1 MAVFA
6 KSKATLKVDLPSPK
20 DDRALTG
27 KVGIVAVV
35 GFVIGVAWPRLL
47 NVKVGPDVP
56 GSGPKPALAAAA
68 SQSATD
74 PDLPEAPAS
83 GAAAASSSAPDGD
96 DEGVSN
102 KQQVTVTDGVVVSCR
117 NKKNDKIDDCGK
129 LAFDRT
135 AKPRLSELNHC
146 PAALGLEG
154 ELTVTLGIN
163 FEKNEVVVDG
173 IKKKSEVPSSTL
185 KGVVACAAE
194 SLKGVELEKIP
205 HTHARYAV
213 SYGIAFYPPGKAPK
227 GEGEAGADGASDA
240 GDTGLGKATVTW
252 EKALLRDN
260 PKEGKVVARLAQG
273 TRVKLV
279 EKDGDWYRVES
290 SKGKGWVYRQAIGK

>member
-20 DDRALTG
+20 EDRALTG
-27 KVGIVAVV
+27 KVGVVAVV

-56 GSGPKPALAAAA
+56 GGGPKPALVAAS
-68 SQSATD
+68 SQSAAADTD
-74 PDLPEAPAS
+74 PVEPAPS
-83 GAAAASSSAPDGD
+83 GGAAASSAAPDGD

-102 KQQVTVTDGVVVSCR
+102 KQSVTVADGVVVSCR
-117 NKKNDKIDDCGK
+117 NKKNDKVDDCGK

-135 AKPRLSELNHC
+135 AKPRLAELNRC

-185 KGVVACAAE
+185 KGVVSCAAE
-194 SLKGVELEKIP
+194 ALKGVELEKIP
-205 HTHARYAV
+205 HTHVRYGV
-213 SYGIAFYPPGKAPK
+213 SYTVAFFPPGKAPK
-227 GEGEAGADGASDA
+227 AEGEAETEAGDA
-240 GDTGLGKATVTW
+240 GDAGLGKATVSW

-260 PKEGKVVARLAQG
+260 PKEGKVVARLPQG